1 MRLFFIF
8 LLMVTQISCGDFL
21 NIFTNNI
28 AQIEQ
33 GNLAIRPT
41 NVSPETEF
49 DVLLNAQGPI
59 EIVKAQIEGATMYM
73 GFIPL
78 FFEQVDKNHYLAKA
92 MVGVCNTDKMVWQV
106 NVSYKQVGSDNIYAT
121 SLNFTVTNP

>member
-1 MRLFFIF
+1 MI
-8 LLMVTQISCGDFL
+8 I

-33 GNLAIRPT
+33 GILAIHPT

-49 DVLLNAQGPI
+49 DVLLKTECPI
-59 EIVKAQIEGATMYM
+59 EIVKAQNEGAAMYM

-78 FFEQVDKNHYLAKA
+78 LFEQVDRNHYLAKA
-92 MVGVCNTDKMVWQV
+92 IVGVCNTDKMVWQV
-106 NVSYKQVGSDNIYAT
+106 NVSYNQVGSDNIYAT